1 MNKKLLKL
9 VGEKKYTEIAK
20 NLSISA
26 NYFGLIVSGKRTPS
40 LEVAKEICDY
50 FNSTVEE
57 VFFNQKSDEM
67 TRKLTKTG
75 G

>member
-1 MNKKLLKL
+1 MNKELINL

-26 NYFGLIVSGKRTPS
+26 NYFGLIVTGKRTPS
-40 LEVAKEICDY
+40 LEVAKEISDY

-57 VFFNQKSDEM
+57 LFFNHKSDEK
-67 TRKLTKTG
+67 TQKLTKIG